1 MYVHVLL
8 QISGELKRAVSLH
21 GIHSLLSAAFRR
33 RKPDKMTLAY
43 EERKTQEMNK
53 PAIEGGIPARK
64 TKIYYGHQYIDDADI
79 QAVVE
84 VLKSDSLTCGPRIK
98 ALEDKLCRLTGA
110 KYGVVCSNGTA
121 ALHMAAMAAGVAAGD
136 EVITT
141 PITFAASANC
151 ALYCGARPVF
161 ADIDPETYNIDPEQ
175 VEAAITDRTKAVVAV
190 DYTGQ
195 SVELDRVR
203 AICKEHGLTLIEDG
217 AHVIG
222 TKYKG
227 RPNGSISDMTTFSF
241 HPVKTVTGGE
251 GGAVLTNDEDLYR
264 KLLLYRAHG
273 ITRDTELM
281 EYEPDGSWYYEQV
294 DLGYNYRMTDIQAAL
309 IISQLD
315 KLPMFSK
322 RRKEIVNR
330 YNEAF
335 GKLPGIFVQ
344 KEIPDSDT
352 TRHLYILRIVPERLT
367 IDRKK
372 FFEALAAENVC
383 CNVHYIPTY
392 YFPYYEKLGY
402 KRGLCP
408 NAEKLYEE
416 MLSLPLYYSMT
427 DEDVESVIEAVTKIA
442 VYYEK
447 K

>member
-1 MYVHVLL
+1 M
-8 QISGELKRAVSLH
+8 E
-21 GIHSLLSAAFRR
+21 
-33 RKPDKMTLAY
+33 
-43 EERKTQEMNK
+43 K
-53 PAIEGGIPARK
+53 PAIEGGNPVRE
-64 TKIYYGHQYIDDADI
+64 TPIYYGHQYIDETDI

-84 VLKSDSLTCGPRIK
+84 VLKSDYLTCGPKIGE
-98 ALEDKLCRLTGA
+98 LEQKLCALTGA
-110 KYGVVCSNGTA
+110 KYAVACANGTA
-121 ALHMAAMAAGVAAGD
+121 ALHMAAMAAGVKEGD

-161 ADIDPETYNIDPEQ
+161 ADIDPETYNIDPEK
-175 VEAAITDRTKAVVAV
+175 VEAAITPRTKAVVVV

-195 SVELDRVR
+195 SVAHDPIRE
-203 AICKEHGLTLIEDG
+203 ICKKHGLTLIEDG

-227 RPNGSISDMTTFSF
+227 RPNGSLSDITTFSF

-251 GGAVLTNDEDLYR
+251 GGAVLTNDETLYQ

-273 ITRDTELM
+273 ITRDQKLM
-281 EYEPDGSWYYEQV
+281 EHEPDGPWYYEQI
-294 DLGYNYRMTDIQAAL
+294 DLGYNYRMTDMQAAL

-315 KLPMFSK
+315 KLAMFSC
-322 RRKEIVNR
+322 RRKEIVKR
-330 YNEAF
+330 YDEAF
-335 GKLPGIFVQ
+335 SELPQFFVQ
-344 KEIPDSDT
+344 REISESDT
-352 TRHLYILRIVPERLT
+352 TRHLYILRIVPEKLRINRRQLFDALT
-367 IDRKK
+367 
-372 FFEALAAENVC
+372 AENVC

-416 MLSLPLYYSMT
+416 IISLPLYYAMS
-427 DEDVESVIEAVTKIA
+427 DEDVESVIAAVKKIA
-442 VYYEK
+442 AYYSA
-447 K
+447 